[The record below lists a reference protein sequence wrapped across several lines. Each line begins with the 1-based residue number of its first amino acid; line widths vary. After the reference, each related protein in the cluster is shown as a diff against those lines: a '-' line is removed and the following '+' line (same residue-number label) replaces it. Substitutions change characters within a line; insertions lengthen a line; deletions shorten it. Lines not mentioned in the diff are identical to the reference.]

1 MLYTWIKRTRV
12 SLALLF
18 LVTTFLVFCD
28 IYELFSL
35 SQVGDVVYLQ
45 FVPSLLK
52 FIQTPSVAT
61 LGFVIVIVL
70 TFLIGR
76 FYCSTICPLGVIQD
90 VVTYLSRRFF
100 SRKKMFFK
108 SKKPLNWLRYSI
120 LVLSFVV
127 TLMGFSFILIMI
139 DPYSV
144 AGRFFTYLA
153 RPLVIIVNNALAAI
167 WGAEGSYVVYRMEVI
182 WAVLLVLSTTVV
194 FLMTII
200 YMSFTRGRLYCNT
213 ICPVGTLLGLISK
226 VSLFKVRINQLSCS
240 ICAKCVSVCKS
251 ECINLKSQTVDYS
264 RCVSCFNCLAICPD
278 KAIDFKSIRP
288 INKPV
293 ANETIHGRREAIA
306 TIAMLAIGT
315 KILAATQQEKSSG
328 GKKLKAIQKKVAVS
342 PPGSKSIARFN
353 AICTGCGLCVSACP
367 SKVLRPAMSEY
378 GLAGFMQPHL
388 DYSVSQCNFE
398 CTWCSKVC
406 PTGAILT
413 LTSEEK
419 VTVQMGKAIFVKENC
434 VVFTDETACGA
445 CSEHCPTKAVDMVS
459 YKGNLVIPQVN
470 QDICVGCGACEHPCP
485 LPKGFKAIYVEGN
498 STHQIAQKPV
508 EEKATQK
515 VQEDFPF

>member
-12 SLALLF
+12 VLALLF
-18 LVTTFLVFCD
+18 LTATILVFCD

-35 SQVGDVVYLQ
+35 SQVGYIVYLQ
-45 FVPSLLK
+45 FVPSVLK
-52 FIQTPSVAT
+52 FIHTPSVVT
-61 LGFVIVIVL
+61 LGFVLVIAL
-70 TFLIGR
+70 TFLMGR
-76 FYCSTICPLGVIQD
+76 FYCSAICPLGIIQD
-90 VVTYLSRRFF
+90 IVTFFSRRFF

-108 SKKPLNWLRYSI
+108 SKKPFNWLRYSI
-120 LVLSFVV
+120 LALSFVV
-127 TLMGFSFILIMI
+127 TLMGFSFILVLI

-153 RPLVIIVNNALAAI
+153 RPLVIMTNNALAGI
-167 WGAEGSYVVYRMEVI
+167 MGAEASYVVYRMEVI
-182 WAVLLVLSTTVV
+182 WAGLLVLSTTIIL
-194 FLMTII
+194 LMTVV

-226 VSLFKVRINQLSCS
+226 VSLFKIRINQLSCS
-240 ICAKCVSVCKS
+240 KCAKCVSVCKS
-251 ECINLKSQTVDYS
+251 ECIDLKLQTVDQS
-264 RCVSCFNCLAICPD
+264 RCVSCFNCLTICPD
-278 KAIDFKSIRP
+278 KAIDFKTFRP
-288 INKPV
+288 IHKPKE
-293 ANETIHGRREAIA
+293 NDEMNGRREAIA
-306 TIAMLAIGT
+306 TIALLAIGSN
-315 KILAATQQEKSSG
+315 IIAAAQREKSTSG
-328 GKKLKAIQKKVAVS
+328 KPLKTIQKQFAVS
-342 PPGSKSIARFN
+342 PPGSQSIARFN

-378 GLAGFMQPHL
+378 GWAGFMQPHL

-406 PTGAILT
+406 PTGAILP

-445 CSEHCPTKAVDMVS
+445 CSEHCPTKAVDMVP

-485 LPKGFKAIYVEGN
+485 LPKDFKAIYIEGN
-498 STHQIAQKPV
+498 ATHQIAQKPV